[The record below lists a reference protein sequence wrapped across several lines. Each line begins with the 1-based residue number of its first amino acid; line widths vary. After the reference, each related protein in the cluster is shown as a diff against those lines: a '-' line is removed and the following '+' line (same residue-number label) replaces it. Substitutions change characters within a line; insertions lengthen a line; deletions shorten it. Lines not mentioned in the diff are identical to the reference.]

1 MRAGSIIVRMRPPQY
16 AVVAYV
22 TNAVGEFVEELRR
35 ETYPE
40 HGHLPA
46 HVTILPP
53 RYIHGTEEQAL
64 ETLEQ
69 LCREVQ
75 PFEIEVGEMASF
87 LPVTPTVFIQVAHG
101 AYRLRELH
109 DRLNSGPFHCDEC
122 WPYMPHLT
130 IVKVADEQQTRRA
143 FDIAAAAWTRYRGP
157 KRVRIDRL
165 TFVRE
170 GDNAHWIDLAPVP
183 LGGSLAPTR

>member
-1 MRAGSIIVRMRPPQY
+1 MRPTQY

-22 TNAVGEFVEELRR
+22 TTEVGEFVEELRR
-35 ETYPE
+35 ENYPE

-53 RYIHGTEEQAL
+53 RYIHSSEEQAI
-64 ETLEQ
+64 ETLEE
-69 LCREVQ
+69 LCRDVQ
-75 PFEIEVGEMASF
+75 PFEIVMGEVATF

-101 AYRLRELH
+101 AYRIRELH
-109 DRLNSGPFHCDEC
+109 DRLNTGPFRCDES

-130 IVKVADEQQTRRA
+130 IVKVADEAQTQQALERA
-143 FDIAAAAWTRYRGP
+143 GRAWSHYRGP

-170 GDNAHWIDLAPVP
+170 GDDSRWIDLAPVP
-183 LGGSLAPTR
+183 LGRTLAPAR